1 MCFLPFKTLSRT
13 DGQTIMTTITNF
25 KSENTEVD
33 TLRILLHGPQGAGKS
48 SFFNSVNTALQGRNT
63 TRALA
68 QSAKTGQSFTLEVKT
83 LKPKLKFNFTLT
95 HIFITEVSE

>member
-13 DGQTIMTTITNF
+13 DGQTIMKKMTKF

-48 SFFNSVNTALQGRNT
+48 SFFNSVNTALQGRIT
-63 TRALA
+63 TKSLA
-68 QSAKTGQSFTLEVKT
+68 QSAKNWS
-83 LKPKLKFNFTLT
+83 KFYFGGKN
-95 HIFITEVSE
+95 TET